1 MNLSENDAAP
11 IVLLGFM
18 GSGKS
23 SVARKLAPR
32 LNLPRIDLDARL
44 EEETGRSIA
53 EIFAQDGEAAFRE
66 METAHLQRA
75 LNESGMIATGGGIIM
90 REENR
95 ELLKAASTRG
105 ALIVYLRVAPRI
117 LASRIR
123 RQPGVRPLID
133 GERVLNFRET
143 LARVE
148 AILEVRAPLYE
159 SCANFTVECDALSAT
174 QLARVLAERWQMK
187 NIL

>member
-1 MNLSENDAAP
+1 MNLSENDGAP

-44 EEETGRSIA
+44 EEEAGRSIA
-53 EIFAQDGEAAFRE
+53 AIFAQDGEAAFRE

-75 LNESGMIATGGGIIM
+75 LQERGVIATGGGIVT
-90 REENR
+90 RSENR
-95 ELLKAASTRG
+95 ALLKSASTRG

-117 LASRIR
+117 LAARIR

-133 GERVLNFRET
+133 GERVLNFSET
-143 LARVE
+143 QTRVE
-148 AILEVRAPLYE
+148 EILQVRAPLYE
-159 SCANFTVECDALSAT
+159 SCANLILEGDEMSAS
-174 QLARVLAERWQMK
+174 QIARVLAERWQQK
-187 NIL
+187 TP

>member
-1 MNLSENDAAP
+1 MNLSENAAAP

-44 EEETGRSIA
+44 EEEDGRSIA
-53 EIFAQDGEAAFRE
+53 DIFAQDGEAAFRE
-66 METAHLQRA
+66 METSHLQRA
-75 LNESGMIATGGGIIM
+75 LQESGVVATGGGIVT
-90 REENR
+90 RPENC
-95 ELLKAASTRG
+95 ELLKSASTRG
-105 ALIVYLRVAPRI
+105 ALIVYLRIAPRV

-133 GERVLNFRET
+133 GECVLTFPET

-148 AILEVRAPLYE
+148 EILQVRAPLYE
-159 SCANFTVECDALSAT
+159 SCANFIVEGDALSAA
-174 QLARVLAERWQMK
+174 QIARVLAARWQETH
-187 NIL
+187 